1 MEIIN
6 LGEGKRKMLNLWP
19 NVFCESIKDNLKL
32 GINRQSIE
40 NWKAVSLANTVISSG
55 WIPGSWS
62 WTPALQYSC
71 LEDSMDRGTWETLGS
86 QRVRHDWAINTH
98 KGFEQIPHLFKQ
110 IKKIYDWQINTWK
123 DIQYNSSLGKC
134 KLKPQQNTKAHLFQW
149 LILRGK
155 KLILINAGQM
165 GSNRNS
171 QLLLMDM
178 QNSRALLE
186 NSLSI
191 SYKVKHRLT
200 YDSSDFFFYLDTS
213 PSDLKIYL
221 KKKIFPVHQLLL
233 LLFSRS
239 VMFNSLWPH
248 GLQHAG
254 LPCPSPSSRACS
266 NSCPLSQWCQPTI
279 SSSVISFFSCPQ
291 SFPASGSFLMSWLFA
306 SGGQNTGISASVS
319 GLLIIL
325 RIDFL

>member
-19 NVFCESIKDNLKL
+19 NVFCKSIKDNLKL

-123 DIQYNSSLGKC
+123 DVQYNSSLGKY

-213 PSDLKIYL
+213 PSDLKI
-221 KKKIFPVHQLLL
+221 
-233 LLFSRS
+233 
-239 VMFNSLWPH
+239 
-248 GLQHAG
+248 
-254 LPCPSPSSRACS
+254 
-266 NSCPLSQWCQPTI
+266 
-279 SSSVISFFSCPQ
+279 
-291 SFPASGSFLMSWLFA
+291 
-306 SGGQNTGISASVS
+306 
-319 GLLIIL
+319 
-325 RIDFL
+325 